1 MRSLSLATLAILVPP
16 SASAAD
22 VIDSPMYRDPELAL
36 PKVVRTFPAG
46 LADRWLAALDRP
58 EADLQAQAAAAI
70 ALAHE
75 RGMTGLMTA
84 VGPLTRLLES
94 PSPAVRVAAARALVA
109 VNARDSAPALLK
121 LTTTDPEVRDVVEP
135 VLAK

>member
-1 MRSLSLATLAILVPP
+1 MRKLLSALLALALALP
-16 SASAAD
+16 SSAAD
-22 VIDSPMYRDPELAL
+22 VIDSPMYRDPELVP

-46 LADRWLAALDRP
+46 LADRWRAALDRP

-75 RGMTGLMTA
+75 RGMSGLEAT

-94 PSPAVRVAAARALVA
+94 PAPAVR
-109 VNARDSAPALLK
+109 
-121 LTTTDPEVRDVVEP
+121 
-135 VLAK
+135 